1 LNQLKGI
8 FQRVAQHIY
17 QTDLSQ
23 PSFPPSILPFKMPGP
38 RIFLYRMMT
47 DAGSAPNV
55 AGNVCTLAICKPQ
68 IRRSAKVG
76 DILVGLR
83 AKSGKMGALGPHAV
97 DSVLYV
103 MRVTDK
109 KTFAEYDSF
118 CCETLPIKI
127 PTEDRSEG
135 DCLYRA
141 DGTQRPDGHHG
152 PYDVARDLSGR
163 YVLLGAGA
171 RTNFWYRRDPVG
183 VRLPAALADAL
194 DVESVRRGHRVRD
207 LTPEIEAQL
216 MTWLATFPTAAPEA
230 VAAPARRCK
239 ARVVTAATAA
249 AESDD

>member
-1 LNQLKGI
+1 
-8 FQRVAQHIY
+8 
-17 QTDLSQ
+17 
-23 PSFPPSILPFKMPGP
+23 MPGP

-68 IRRSAKVG
+68 IRRSAKIG

-83 AKSGKMGALGPHAV
+83 AKSGEMGALGPHAV

-109 KTFAEYDSF
+109 KTFAEYDAF

-141 DGTQRPDGHHG
+141 DGTQREGGHHG
-152 PYDVARDLSGR
+152 PHDVARDLSGR

-171 RTNFWYRRDPVG
+171 RTNFWYRRDPAG
-183 VRLPAALADAL
+183 ARLPAALATAL

-216 MTWLATFPTAAPEA
+216 MTWLATFPTAGAEASEAP
-230 VAAPARRCK
+230 VRRRCK
-239 ARVVTAATAA
+239 ARAATAA
-249 AESDD
+249 AAEDD